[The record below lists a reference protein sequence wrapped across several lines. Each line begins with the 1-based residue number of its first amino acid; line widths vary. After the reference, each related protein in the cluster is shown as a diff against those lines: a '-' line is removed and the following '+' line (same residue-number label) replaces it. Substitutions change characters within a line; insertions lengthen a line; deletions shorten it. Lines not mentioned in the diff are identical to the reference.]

1 MIFTAATSLLAIKRC
16 ATVQKQGLHE
26 RIDNK
31 IEESRQILRHMR
43 LSIDMSIASQALH
56 SLEVLDS
63 QISQEI
69 KSRSL
74 NPVAGIVLPSVEQNV
89 DVALETFGELNDFD
103 WLANP
108 SALLSMQTLGSD
120 MSWLAGSDLWLS

>member
-1 MIFTAATSLLAIKRC
+1 MTFTAATSLLAIKRC
-16 ATVQKQGLHE
+16 ATAQAQGLYE

-31 IEESRQILRHMR
+31 VEDSRQILRYIG

-56 SLEVLDS
+56 SVEVLDS

-69 KSRSL
+69 ASRSR
-74 NPVAGIVLPSVEQNV
+74 NPIAGTELPSVEQDI
-89 DVALETFGELNDFD
+89 DVALESLGDLNDFD

-108 SALLSMQTLGSD
+108 SALLSMQTPGSD
-120 MSWLAGSDLWLS
+120 MSWLAGSGSWLS